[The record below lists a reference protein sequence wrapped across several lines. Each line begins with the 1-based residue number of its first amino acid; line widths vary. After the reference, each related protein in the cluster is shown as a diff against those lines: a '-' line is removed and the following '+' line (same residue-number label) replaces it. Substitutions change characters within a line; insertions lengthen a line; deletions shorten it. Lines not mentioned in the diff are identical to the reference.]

1 MGLVL
6 REQRNEPMKNS
17 TLFNVSGAILGIGA
31 AVMLLQDNAPF
42 SESKFQS
49 QAHGAYVDCLIN
61 GYEKGGA
68 TEWRLLLKSYRGC
81 KITEAAYKS
90 ALTERGVLPK
100 KKVMR
105 HIEQLNE
112 AAIARHLG
120 IRPEDAKGW
129 GCLQKK
135 KPPEQLI
142 S

>member
-1 MGLVL
+1 M
-6 REQRNEPMKNS
+6 NKS
-17 TLFNVSGAILGIGA
+17 TLFNVGGAIIGIGA
-31 AVMLLQDNAPF
+31 AVMLLQPNAPF
-42 SESKFQS
+42 AAKKFESE
-49 QAHGAYVDCLIN
+49 AHSAYVDCLMD
-61 GYEKGGA
+61 GYAHGGA
-68 TEWRLLLKSYRGC
+68 KEWRLLLKSYRGC
-81 KITEAAYKS
+81 KATEAAYKS
-90 ALTERGVLPK
+90 DLTGRGVLPK

-120 IRPEDAKGW
+120 VTPDATKGW

>member
-6 REQRNEPMKNS
+6 REQRNEPMKKS

-68 TEWRLLLKSYRGC
+68 TEWRLLLKIPVNVFVILSYTISSVFC
-81 KITEAAYKS
+81 S
-90 ALTERGVLPK
+90 
-100 KKVMR
+100 
-105 HIEQLNE
+105 
-112 AAIARHLG
+112 
-120 IRPEDAKGW
+120 
-129 GCLQKK
+129 LQK
-135 KPPEQLI
+135 PSHYSGPGYYQL
-142 S
+142 

>member
-1 MGLVL
+1 
-6 REQRNEPMKNS
+6 MKKA
-17 TLFNVSGAILGIGA
+17 TLFNVGGAILGIGA

-42 SESKFQS
+42 SDKKFESE
-49 QAHGAYVDCLIN
+49 AHGAYVDCLMN
-61 GYEKGGA
+61 GYQKGGA

-81 KITEAAYKS
+81 KTNEAAYKS
-90 ALTERGVLPK
+90 DLTERGVMAK

-120 IRPEDAKGW
+120 IRPEDTKGW

-135 KPPEQLI
+135 KSPKQLI